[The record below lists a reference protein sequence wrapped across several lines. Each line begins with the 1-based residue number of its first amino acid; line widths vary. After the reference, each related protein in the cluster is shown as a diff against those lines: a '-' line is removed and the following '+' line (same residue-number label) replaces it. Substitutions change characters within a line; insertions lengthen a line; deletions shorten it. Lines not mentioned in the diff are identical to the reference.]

1 MCSKAAFGKV
11 AKLLCSLNWSMWG
24 KRWRL
29 LLVIGAAF
37 NSLLIAS
44 YCFYGLKTIES
55 SQVDELAVCLVGGAQ
70 AFDLTGWSIKENLL
84 KAYPGSDVFLNVPID
99 ENTHKLSV
107 LLGTPRIAS
116 LAILPQGPMKE
127 DEAALQVLKAGGSSN
142 GLQGLLQYF
151 DLVEGC
157 ASLIEKFERERGAPY
172 RWIMRTRMDGFWS
185 GRPPPL
191 SLLDSSGGMVLT
203 VPHGLDFN
211 GVNDRLGVGTRRTSI
226 AALRRLSALPVLKER
241 GCSLLNS
248 EEAFKHQLL
257 ACSVTTARAHFP
269 FCILSHRQ
277 YAWAPTGAWVPPVAA
292 LDRTAVLNGAKC
304 CPCLPAATANE
315 SQPELL
321 PLLGVQPG
329 ATGVRVRMC
338 NAQGPWDANWD
349 SLFDAVAGPAATAA
363 RKSILGRSFKE
374 CVTENRAL
382 QASARLYRGPPP
394 AMLCLLGTWGSPE
407 VTGPEGDP
415 WPLHLAALHAQS
427 VVYTACMA
435 CSLQWEVAMTQGGV
449 YKNFHVFNSLPND
462 KWWRATR
469 EEKRLKRSV
478 FLHKWCIGPVDRG
491 QCDNSLYVPA
501 AVSASS
507 SVPEQ
512 HVEEGGAGV
521 AKKRASVVPRRQLS
535 SSMEELHHQMVD
547 VLRIDLLGAEAALIE
562 RWDVVQADL
571 PVCQLLLRF
580 GPVVEGQRAGG
591 EGRERVF
598 QSLNRLGFWR
608 IKCIGT
614 YTDER
619 CVFVSSTHCL
629 GARYE

>member
-1 MCSKAAFGKV
+1 MAAYGKV
-11 AKLLCSLNWSMWG
+11 AKLLRAFNRSMWV

-29 LLVIGAAF
+29 FLVIGAAVI
-37 NSLLIAS
+37 SLLVIL
-44 YCFYGLKTIES
+44 YCNDGLRTTRS
-55 SQVDELAVCLVGGAQ
+55 SQVDEVAVCLVGGAR

-84 KAYPGSDVFLNVPID
+84 KAYSGSDVFLNVPID
-99 ENTHKLSV
+99 ENAHKLSV
-107 LLGTPRIAS
+107 LLGAPRIAS

-127 DEAALQVLKAGGSSN
+127 DEAALQVLKAGGSPN

-151 DLVEGC
+151 ELVEGC
-157 ASLIEKFERERGAPY
+157 ASLIEKYERERGAPY
-172 RWIMRTRMDGFWS
+172 RWILRTRVDGFWS

-191 SLLDSSGGMVLT
+191 SSLDSSGGGVLT

-211 GVNDRLGVGTRRTSI
+211 GVNDRLGVGTRGASM
-226 AALRRLSALPVLKER
+226 AALRRLSVLPTLKER
-241 GCSLLNS
+241 GCRLLNS

-257 ACSVTTARAHFP
+257 ARSVTTARAQFP

-277 YAWAPTGAWVPPVAA
+277 YAWPPTGGWVPPVAA

-304 CPCLPAATANE
+304 RPCLPVATANE

-329 ATGVRVRMC
+329 ATGVRVHVC

-349 SLFDAVAGPAATAA
+349 SQFDAVAGPAATAA

-394 AMLCLLGTWGSPE
+394 ALLCLLGSWGSPE

-449 YKNFHVFNSLPND
+449 YKNFHVFNSLPD
-462 KWWRATR
+462 DEWGRATR
-469 EEKRLKRSV
+469 EKKNLKRSV
-478 FLHKWCIGPVDRG
+478 FLHEWCIGPVDRG
-491 QCDNSLYVPA
+491 QCDNSPYAPGA
-501 AVSASS
+501 GGASS

-521 AKKRASVVPRRQLS
+521 ATKRASVVPRRRLS

-547 VLRIDLLGAEAALIE
+547 VLRIDLLGGEAALIE
-562 RWDVVQADL
+562 
-571 PVCQLLLRF
+571 RF

-591 EGRERVF
+591 NRRERAF

-608 IKCIGT
+608 IRCIGT

-629 GARYE
+629 AGYE